1 MEALVAL
8 AIIVVVV
15 AYFVTRLI
23 LAWTALRRSRD
34 KEQREKDDRRKTG

>member
-23 LAWTALRRSRD
+23 LAWNALRRN
-34 KEQREKDDRRKTG
+34 REKEDREKNDPGRAR

>member
-15 AYFVTRLI
+15 GYFVTRLI
-23 LAWTALRRSRD
+23 LAWNALRRNRE
-34 KEQREKDDRRKTG
+34 KEKEKDDPGRAE

>member
-23 LAWTALRRSRD
+23 LAWTALRRSRE
-34 KEQREKDDRRKTG
+34 KENKEKIDPQMD

>member
-15 AYFVTRLI
+15 GYFVTRLI
-23 LAWTALRRSRD
+23 LAWNSLRRN
-34 KEQREKDDRRKTG
+34 REKEDRKKNDPGSAR